1 MWGVVGDEDWEESE
15 WTWVSEEKEKS
26 SSVLVLHV
34 LKWIL
39 SNTETAYCNN
49 VIIYI
54 HKTQEKK
61 DGLIC
66 TEKWK
71 IPTHVYVQLS
81 FTK

>member
-1 MWGVVGDEDWEESE
+1 M
-15 WTWVSEEKEKS
+15 SEEKEKS

-66 TEKWK
+66 TDK
-71 IPTHVYVQLS
+71 
-81 FTK
+81 